1 MNSSAVEHLV
11 YTEAV
16 GGSIPSSS
24 ICILLNVK
32 IKQSLD
38 ELIALKDILSLKEF
52 YQIQDEFQYTQWDF
66 NKKENTESD
75 AYPRRGELRKPKYGN
90 TLGDN
95 ITFLNIG
102 SRLKLH
108 VEKILRKKIELRRI
122 NTNIQFF
129 GQHSSFHKDSTTKSA
144 WTLIIFC
151 NKIWDTNWGGEFVIQ
166 NNEGD
171 YSYVPYIPNTG
182 VLIPAWLE
190 HQGLPPSRLCNSPRI
205 SLAFTYR
212 EIVV

>member
-1 MNSSAVEHLV
+1 M
-11 YTEAV
+11 
-16 GGSIPSSS
+16 
-24 ICILLNVK
+24 K

-38 ELIALKDILSLKEF
+38 ELIVLKNILSAKEF
-52 YQIQDEFQYTQWDF
+52 YQIQDEFFYNQWDF
-66 NKKENTESD
+66 NKKEPMQNA
-75 AYPRRGELRKPKYGN
+75 AYPIRGSLRKPKYGN
-90 TLGDN
+90 NIGDN

-108 VEKILRKKIELRRI
+108 AQKILRKKLELKRV

-129 GQHSSFHKDSTTKSA
+129 GQNSYFHVDSSIKNPA
-144 WTLIIFC
+144 WSVIVFC
-151 NKIWDTNWGGEFVIQ
+151 NKSWDANWGGEFVIKTD
-166 NNEGD
+166 EDD

-190 HQGLPPSRLCNSPRI
+190 HQGLPPNRLCNLPRL
-205 SLAFTYR
+205 SVAFTYH